1 MNVKKDLIKKSGK
14 PSPVFLKDNLL
25 KTGTYLNVYDYKKL
39 SKVSIPIFPNIER
52 SPFCKRKKTERKA
65 EGLFDS
71 RILLMLALTKTVDP
85 EQIQKYFNEY

>member
-39 SKVSIPIFPNIER
+39 SKVSIPIFLNIER
-52 SPFCKRKKTERKA
+52 SPFVRGKKLKEKLRASPSAFSNQRIKAQIRYRERSIV
-65 EGLFDS
+65 LIF
-71 RILLMLALTKTVDP
+71 
-85 EQIQKYFNEY
+85 